1 MGEFPNKATQFQPG
15 NPGGGKPK
23 GARHLSTI
31 IQELEADIDW
41 DLTSLKS
48 KEELSKKYGKNG
60 MKALVMVAFSKAM
73 SGDTKAMDWL
83 ARYGYGSKTTLELK
97 NPARDVLDAMKLL
110 EGENGREATEDTQS
124 TPNSAA

>member
-1 MGEFPNKATQFQPG
+1 MAFPNDGKKFKPGESG
-15 NPGGGKPK
+15 NPAGKPK

-73 SGDTKAMDWL
+73 SGDTRAMDWL
-83 ARYGYGSKTTLELK
+83 ARYGYGNKLDITTGGEKLNIALVEFVKSDGNSK
-97 NPARDVLDAMKLL
+97 
-110 EGENGREATEDTQS
+110 DTS
-124 TPNSAA
+124 KIS

>member
-1 MGEFPNKATQFQPG
+1 MPFPNKDTQFKPGESG
-15 NPGGGKPK
+15 NPDGKPK
-23 GARHLSTI
+23 GIRHLSTI

-48 KEELSKKYGKNG
+48 KDELSKKYGKNG

-83 ARYGYGSKTTLELK
+83 AKYGYGHKLNLEVKEAPKPILGGTSVELHP
-97 NPARDVLDAMKLL
+97 N
-110 EGENGREATEDTQS
+110 NGDQEAQETHQED
-124 TPNSAA
+124 